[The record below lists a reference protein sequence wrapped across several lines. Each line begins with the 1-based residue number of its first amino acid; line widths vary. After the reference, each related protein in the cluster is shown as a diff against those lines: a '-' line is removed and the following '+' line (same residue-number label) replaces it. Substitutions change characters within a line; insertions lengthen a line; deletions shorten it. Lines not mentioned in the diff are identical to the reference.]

1 MTKKTLFIAFVV
13 SLGGFLFGFDAGIIS
28 GVMSYAGPQFDL
40 NDAQTGWVVSS
51 PSFAAM
57 IAMLVAGR
65 LSDRIGRKKI
75 LIVVA
80 FLYALSA
87 ITSAY
92 AVSYEALYLS
102 RMVGGL
108 AFGAALILAPT
119 YIAEISTAENRGK
132 LVSIQQLNI
141 VLGFFAAFLSNYYFN
156 QYNVS
161 GSEVFSD
168 ENVWRWMLGVE
179 FFPAIF
185 YFGLLFF
192 VPKSPRWLYTKNRA
206 DQAKNVLERI
216 HGLEQADIE
225 IHSIEKNIE
234 ESEVSKEVS
243 IGELIAPA
251 LRFIM
256 IVGITL
262 GILQQ
267 VTGINAI
274 YFYATSIFKQTGIG
288 TDAAFSSGVLLSF
301 TTVVFTLL
309 AIYLIDRMGR
319 RPLLIVGMTGIAVSL
334 LLCAYSFNQAT
345 YELSASEIN
354 SFENIDT
361 YKLAEFQD
369 IIYDN
374 DVSFKN
380 DIKAAVGNQVY
391 ALNEGA
397 ILEAAINMNA
407 TLVLIGILGFIAC
420 FAFSLGPVMWV
431 MLSEIFPNRYRGLA
445 IGVIG
450 FVNSFSSWLIQQI
463 FPWEISN
470 LGSALTFLIYGLIAT
485 VGVLLFIKILPE
497 TKGKS
502 LEQLENELVRSNA

>member
-75 LIVVA
+75 LLAVA

-92 AVSYEALYLS
+92 AISYETLYIA

-141 VLGFFAAFLSNYYFN
+141 VLGFFTAFLSNYYFN

-161 GSEVFSD
+161 GSEVLSD

-192 VPKSPRWLYTKNRA
+192 VPKSPRWLYTKNRS
-206 DQAKNVLERI
+206 DQAKHVLERI
-216 HGLEQADIE
+216 HGSEQAEVE

-234 ESEVSKEVS
+234 ESEVSNVVS
-243 IGELIAPA
+243 ILELFAPS

-319 RPLLIVGMTGIAVSL
+319 RPLLLVGTSGIAISL
-334 LLCAYSFNQAT
+334 LLCSYSFNQAS
-345 YELSASEIN
+345 YQLSAAEIS
-354 SFENIDT
+354 SFENIDS

-369 IIYDN
+369 VTYES
-374 DVSFKN
+374 DVAFKN
-380 DIKAAVGNQVY
+380 DIKVAIGNQTY

-450 FVNSFSSWLIQQI
+450 FINSFSSWLIQQI

-470 LGSALTFLIYGLIAT
+470 LGSALTFFIYGSIAAL
-485 VGVLLFIKILPE
+485 GVLLFIKILPE

-502 LEQLENELVRSNA
+502 LEQLENELVK

>member
-1 MTKKTLFIAFVV
+1 MARKTLFIAFVV

-75 LIVVA
+75 LLAVA
-80 FLYALSA
+80 FFYALSA

-92 AVSYEALYLS
+92 AISYETLYLS

-156 QYNVS
+156 QCKIS
-161 GSEVFSD
+161 GSQLLSD

-179 FFPAIF
+179 FFPAIL

-192 VPKSPRWLYTKNRA
+192 VPKSPRWLYTKNYIDRA
-206 DQAKNVLERI
+206 KQVLERI
-216 HGLEQADIE
+216 HGSEQAEVEIE
-225 IHSIEKNIE
+225 SIEKNLE
-234 ESEVSKEVS
+234 DSETSKSVSVRD
-243 IGELIAPA
+243 LFAPA

-319 RPLLIVGMTGIAVSL
+319 RQLLLVGMSGIAVSL
-334 LLCAYSFNQAT
+334 LLCAYSFSQAT
-345 YELSASEIN
+345 YELSATEIN
-354 SFENIDT
+354 SFENIDN
-361 YKLAEFQD
+361 YKLAKFQD
-369 IIYDN
+369 INYDS
-374 DVSFKN
+374 DVTFKN
-380 DIKAAVGNQVY
+380 DIKAAIGNQVY

-397 ILEAAINMNA
+397 ILEAAIDMNA

-450 FVNSFSSWLIQQI
+450 FINSFSSWLIQQI

-470 LGSALTFLIYGLIAT
+470 LGSALTFFIYGLIAT
-485 VGVLLFIKILPE
+485 VGMLLFIKILPE

-502 LEQLENELVRSNA
+502 LEEIETELIK